1 MSHVADANPDGHGH
15 HAHPPNLA
23 HHFESPAQQ
32 FASGKLGMWIF
43 LATEILLFGGLFC
56 AYAVYRAM
64 HPEIFDYAHLYL
76 SKQLG
81 GINTIVLLTSS
92 LTMAWGVRGAQLG
105 QKKLTAWMLSL
116 TLLFACMFLG
126 IKYVEYKAKW
136 EEGLLPGKRFAPTA
150 PPHSNHGKAAEPGHH
165 DLQERALPGMPAP
178 PVAGGDAGTHE
189 AGADPGPEAAPVVAG
204 APTPDS
210 PAAGPKPGDESSL
223 IRPAAIGPEGLAPP
237 GGAQGEQ
244 EELSAPKNVQI
255 FFGIYFMMTGLHA
268 IHVLVGMAIILWL
281 LQRTLRGD
289 FGPSYFAPVDLG
301 GLYWHLVDLIWI
313 FLFPLLYLIH

>member
-1 MSHVADANPDGHGH
+1 MSQLADAPGH

-76 SKQLG
+76 SKELG

-92 LTMAWGVRGAQLG
+92 LTMAWGVRASQLG
-105 QKKLTAWMLSL
+105 QKKLLAWMLVL
-116 TLLFACMFLG
+116 TLVFACMFLG

-136 EEGLLPGKRFAPTA
+136 EEGLLPGKRFAPTVA
-150 PPHSNHGKAAEPGHH
+150 PHGAGGGH
-165 DLQERALPGMPAP
+165 
-178 PVAGGDAGTHE
+178 VAGDAASHAMNETPAVPAAVPSPPEVAPASGVAVPEE
-189 AGADPGPEAAPVVAG
+189 APRE
-204 APTPDS
+204 
-210 PAAGPKPGDESSL
+210 AAGPKPGEESSL
-223 IRPAAIGPEGLAPP
+223 IQPAAAGPSGLAPA
-237 GGAQGEQ
+237 GALPDRHES
-244 EELSAPKNVQI
+244 LTAPKNVQI

-268 IHVLVGMAIILWL
+268 VHVLVGMGIILWL

-289 FGPSYFAPVDLG
+289 FGPSYFAPVDFG